1 MNILK
6 EKFEYTHPFYL
17 DELEFHVREM
27 IPLRRK
33 GTVGVALCRH
43 CARLRRKERQRL

>member
-17 DELEFHVREM
+17 DVLEFHVREM
-27 IPLRRK
+27 IPY
-33 GTVGVALCRH
+33 VE
-43 CARLRRKERQRL
+43 KEQLA

>member
-6 EKFEYTHPFYL
+6 EKIEYTHPFYL

-27 IPLRRK
+27 IPY
-33 GTVGVALCRH
+33 VE
-43 CARLRRKERQRL
+43 KEQLA

>member
-6 EKFEYTHPFYL
+6 EKIEYTLPFYL

-27 IPLRRK
+27 IPY
-33 GTVGVALCRH
+33 AE
-43 CARLRRKERQRL
+43 KEQLA

>member
-6 EKFEYTHPFYL
+6 EKFEYIHPFSL

-27 IPLRRK
+27 IPY
-33 GTVGVALCRH
+33 AE
-43 CARLRRKERQRL
+43 KEQLA

>member
-1 MNILK
+1 MNIVK

-27 IPLRRK
+27 IP
-33 GTVGVALCRH
+33 
-43 CARLRRKERQRL
+43 CAEKEQLA

>member
-17 DELEFHVREM
+17 NELEFHVREM
-27 IPLRRK
+27 IPY
-33 GTVGVALCRH
+33 VE
-43 CARLRRKERQRL
+43 KEQLA

>member
-17 DELEFHVREM
+17 YELEFHVREM
-27 IPLRRK
+27 IPY
-33 GTVGVALCRH
+33 AE
-43 CARLRRKERQRL
+43 KEQLA

>member
-6 EKFEYTHPFYL
+6 EKFEYTHSFYL

-27 IPLRRK
+27 IPY
-33 GTVGVALCRH
+33 AE
-43 CARLRRKERQRL
+43 KEQLA